1 MTCFLSDR
9 KLRTLLNKTL
19 RRMCTRAESKSGPAR
34 DFGSRPGEEKERGRY
49 RGWDRTGII
58 DKGENRT
65 DTTGKGWS
73 KTGITDR
80 GWSKTG
86 ITDREGRR
94 CWHAGDGRCA
104 DSL

>member
-1 MTCFLSDR
+1 MHSRRVKVRACPGLW
-9 KLRTLLNKTL
+9 RTL
-19 RRMCTRAESKSGPAR
+19 
-34 DFGSRPGEEKERGRY
+34 GEEKERGRY
-49 RGWDRTGII
+49 RGWDRTGIT

-80 GWSKTG
+80 GWSRTD

-94 CWHAGDGRCA
+94 CWRAGDGRCA

>member
-1 MTCFLSDR
+1 
-9 KLRTLLNKTL
+9 
-19 RRMCTRAESKSGPAR
+19 MCTRAESKAGPAR
-34 DFGSRPGEEKERGRY
+34 DFGGRSGEEKERGRY
-49 RGWDRTGII
+49 RGWDRTGIT

-80 GWSKTG
+80 
-86 ITDREGRR
+86 EGRR
-94 CWHAGDGRCA
+94 CWRAGDGRCA